1 MTDQTKDRIS
11 PEAGKDR
18 VMIFDTTL
26 RDGEQSPGAT
36 MSHEEKLEIAALLDE
51 MGVDIIEA
59 GFPVASEGDFRA
71 VSEIAK
77 QTQNA
82 TICGLARANLK
93 DIDRCWDAVKHANS
107 PRIHTFIGTSPL
119 HRAIPNLTQDEMADR
134 IHETV
139 SHARNLCDNVQWSP
153 MDATRTEWDYLKRTV
168 EIAIKAGATT
178 INIPDTVGYTAPVE
192 SADLIR
198 RLIREVPGA
207 DEIVFA
213 THCHNDLGMATAN
226 ALAAVEGGARQIECT
241 INGLGERAGNTAL
254 EEVVMALR
262 VRGDIMPFATRIDTR
277 KIMNI
282 SRKVAAISGFS
293 VQPNKAIVGKNA
305 FAHESGIHQDGMLK
319 NAETFEIM
327 RPEDVGL
334 AATNI
339 VMGKHSGR
347 AALRSKLHD
356 LGFDLAENQLGDVF
370 VRFKELADRKKEVYD
385 EDLIALV
392 HAGLDDESD
401 RLQVKD
407 LSVICGTKGPQK
419 ASLTMVID
427 GKEVSTEATGD
438 GPVDATFNAVKA
450 LFPHEAT
457 LQLYQVAAVT
467 EGTDAQA
474 TVSVRMEE
482 EGRIVT
488 GQSADTDTVVA
499 SAKAYVH
506 ALNRLLVRREK
517 AGADGREVSYK
528 GTGDL
533 SKEARRFGLLRDG
546 GNKVSRMSVGSPAR
560 GHATAPLAGRRRIR
574 QYRSSIPPSPRGG

>member
-1 MTDQTKDRIS
+1 MTAPWIEQQQTKEPDMTDTTQQ
-11 PEAGKDR
+11 DR
-18 VMIFDTTL
+18 VLIFDTTL

-36 MSHEEKLEIAALLDE
+36 MTHAEKLEIAGLLDE

-59 GFPVASEGDFRA
+59 GFPIASEGDFAA

-77 QTQNA
+77 NSKNSV
-82 TICGLARANLK
+82 ICGLARAQFG
-93 DIDRCWDAVKHANS
+93 DIDRCWEAVKHAAQ

-119 HRAIPNLTQDEMADR
+119 HRAIPNLTMDEMADR

-153 MDATRTEWDYLKRTV
+153 MDATRTELDYLYRTV

-178 INIPDTVGYTAPVE
+178 INIPDTVGYTAPRE
-192 SADLIR
+192 SAELIR
-198 RLIREVPGA
+198 KLLENVPGA
-207 DEIVFA
+207 DEIIFA

-226 ALAAVEGGARQIECT
+226 SLAAVEAGARQIECT

-262 VRGDIMPFATRIDTR
+262 VRNDIMPYRTQIDAT

-282 SRKVAAISGFS
+282 SRRVAAVSGFA
-293 VQPNKAIVGKNA
+293 VQFNKAIVGKNA

-334 AATNI
+334 SETNI

-347 AALRSKLHD
+347 AALRSKLED
-356 LGFDLAENQLGDVF
+356 LGFELGDNQLKDVF
-370 VRFKELADRKKEVYD
+370 VRFKELADRKKEIYED
-385 EDLIALV
+385 DLIALMRTST
-392 HAGLDDESD
+392 DPEED
-401 RLQVKD
+401 RVKLVSMQV
-407 LSVICGTKGPQK
+407 VCGTMGPQK
-419 ASLTMVID
+419 ADMVLSVD
-427 GKEVSTEATGD
+427 GQEHSTSQTGD
-438 GPVDATFNAVKA
+438 GPVDAAFNCVKA
-450 LFPHEAT
+450 LVPHNAR
-457 LQLYQVAAVT
+457 LQLYQVHAVT

-482 EGRIVT
+482 DGRIVT
-488 GQSADTDTVVA
+488 GQSADTDTVV
-499 SAKAYVH
+499 SSTRAYIH

-517 AGADGREVSYK
+517 GGTDKREVSYK
-528 GTGDL
+528 DI
-533 SKEARRFGLLRDG
+533 S
-546 GNKVSRMSVGSPAR
+546 
-560 GHATAPLAGRRRIR
+560 
-574 QYRSSIPPSPRGG
+574 

>member
-1 MTDQTKDRIS
+1 MTQSDN
-11 PEAGKDR
+11 KDR
-18 VMIFDTTL
+18 VVIFDTTL

-36 MSHEEKLEIAALLDE
+36 MTHDEKLEIAELLDD

-59 GFPVASEGDFRA
+59 GFPIASEGDFRA

-77 QTQNA
+77 RTKNSV
-82 TICGLARANLK
+82 ICGLARANFG
-93 DIDRCWDAVKHANS
+93 DIDRCWEAVRNS
-107 PRIHTFIGTSPL
+107 ERPRIHTFIGTSPL
-119 HRAIPNLTQDEMADR
+119 HRAIPNLDQDQMADR

-139 SHARNLCDNVQWSP
+139 THARNLCDNIQWSP
-153 MDATRTEWDYLKRTV
+153 MDATRTEHDYLCRVV

-198 RLIREVPGA
+198 MLIEKVPGA
-207 DEIVFA
+207 DDIIFA

-226 ALAAVEGGARQIECT
+226 SLAAVEGGARQIECT

-254 EEVVMALR
+254 EEVVMALK
-262 VRGDIMPFATRIDTR
+262 VRGDIMPYFTGIDTT

-282 SRKVAAISGFS
+282 SRRVASVSGFP
-293 VQPNKAIVGKNA
+293 VQFNKAIVGKNA

-334 AATNI
+334 SETNL

-347 AALRSKLHD
+347 AALRSKLED
-356 LGFDLAENQLGDVF
+356 LGYVLADNQLKDVF

-385 EDLIALV
+385 EDLIALMR
-392 HAGLDDESD
+392 AGEDAENDHIMLKSL
-401 RLQVKD
+401 RV
-407 LSVICGTKGPQK
+407 VCGTGEPQT
-419 ASLTMVID
+419 AEMTLVIG
-427 GKEVSTEATGD
+427 GKEVSTTATGD
-438 GPVDATFNAVKA
+438 GPVDATFNAVKSLYGHKA
-450 LFPHEAT
+450 R
-457 LQLYQVAAVT
+457 LQLYQVHAVT

-482 EGRIVT
+482 DGNIAT

-499 SAKAYVH
+499 SAKAYLN
-506 ALNRLLVRREK
+506 ALNRLYVRRGRLGE
-517 AGADGREVSYK
+517 DQREVNWK
-528 GTGDL
+528 D
-533 SKEARRFGLLRDG
+533 
-546 GNKVSRMSVGSPAR
+546 VS
-560 GHATAPLAGRRRIR
+560 
-574 QYRSSIPPSPRGG
+574 